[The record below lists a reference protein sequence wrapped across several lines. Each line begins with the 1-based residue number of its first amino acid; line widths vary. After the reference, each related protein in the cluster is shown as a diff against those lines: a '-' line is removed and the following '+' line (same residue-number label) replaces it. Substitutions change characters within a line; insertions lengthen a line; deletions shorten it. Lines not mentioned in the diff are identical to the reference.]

1 MKMGIKRIG
10 NLISN
15 ENGFGL
21 IFQSVRIIKIK
32 NRNKVSGVGRKM
44 GCQGADCV
52 SACGGWYR
60 EGGGEGEKCEA
71 LRNL

>member
-1 MKMGIKRIG
+1 
-10 NLISN
+10 
-15 ENGFGL
+15 
-21 IFQSVRIIKIK
+21 
-32 NRNKVSGVGRKM
+32 VSGVGRKM